1 MKLLTQKSKKL
12 DTQKSRM
19 SKGKSSK
26 GMSISTGFEFQTDQI
41 SFVII
46 NGNKE
51 VVYSLEKRDV
61 KHLSPQVSVYADA
74 LTSSNKNS
82 LYSFLRGIETSNLDW
97 SLLIDS
103 KPYRMPRHHGLANEA
118 EFVVTY
124 RRMEKVEQA
133 RDVFLKYLV
142 KKQEAALMDVRRF
155 LENNQQSKITGMIGY
170 SSDDRKRG
178 KQAPVPYETLSML
191 GKDKN
196 DETYYVAYKKGETLK
211 QLSFYAQCTIGIE
224 LKYVVWAL
232 SVLADVYT
240 EMKYTST
247 SDDEEMKKWKKV
259 LEDTKDSGLT
269 PYLHT
274 ILILFLYSFLT
285 KGNRKAS
292 PFIFRHTMSDVLASL
307 TPEEKSI
314 IRNSLIN
321 VMWNG
326 YGSDITMYYDTVWYY
341 GTEHSGIRDSE
352 KKAYEKLEI
361 TSTFEY
367 VPKGLNSVV
376 LVEIRYFNRLLNYIK
391 RGKKVKGNDANNY
404 IPLYE

>member
-12 DTQKSRM
+12 ETQISRM

-61 KHLSPQVSVYADA
+61 KYLSPQVSVYADA
-74 LTSSNKNS
+74 LTSTNKNS
-82 LYSFLRGIETSNLDW
+82 LYSFLRGIETSGLEW
-97 SLLIDS
+97 SLLVDY

-124 RRMEKVEQA
+124 KRMEKVEQT
-133 RDVFLKYLV
+133 RDGFLKYLV

-155 LENNQQSKITGMIGY
+155 LEINKQSKITGMIGY

-178 KQAPVPYETLSML
+178 KQATVPYETLSML
-191 GKDKN
+191 GKDEN

-211 QLSFYAQCTIGIE
+211 QLEFYAQCTIGIE

-269 PYLHT
+269 PYLQSL
-274 ILILFLYSFLT
+274 LILFLYSFLT
-285 KGNRKAS
+285 KKNRKAS
-292 PFIFRHTMSDVLASL
+292 PFIFRHTMSDVLKSL
-307 TPEEKSI
+307 TPEEKNT
-314 IRNSLIN
+314 IRNSLLK
-321 VMWNG
+321 VTWSG
-326 YGSDITMYYDTVWYY
+326 YDIDVLIYYDTVWYY
-341 GTEHSGIRDSE
+341 GTDYNGISQSM
-352 KKAYEKLEI
+352 KKAYENLEI
-361 TSTFEY
+361 TSTFDY
-367 VPKGLNSVV
+367 IPKGLNSVV

-391 RGKKVKGNDANNY
+391 RGKKVKGDDANNY
-404 IPLYE
+404 IPLY